1 MKRAL
6 VIGFPVAQARSPL
19 LHSFWLKEYG
29 IAGEYGREE
38 VRPED
43 VDTFLR
49 ALPSRG
55 FAGCNVTIPN
65 KEAAFR
71 ACTRTTSSA
80 SALEAVN
87 TIWFEN
93 GEIWGDN
100 TDGLGFVAHLDATHP
115 GWERRNRRVLLL
127 GAGGG
132 ARGLA
137 LPLLQR
143 KPERLAFCNRSEDRL
158 GKLVADLKKVAPD
171 APVEIVP
178 WAAKDTALAEFDLLI
193 NTTSL
198 GMQGRE
204 PLTIDLSALPA
215 HAIVADIVYVP
226 LETPLLAAAKARG
239 LKTLDGLGMLLHQAV
254 PGFEKWFGR
263 KPEVTEALHAHIVA
277 HLPK

>member
-6 VIGFPVAQARSPL
+6 VIGSPVAQARSPL

-29 IAGEYGREE
+29 IEGSYDREE
-38 VRPED
+38 VQPEN
-43 VDTFLR
+43 VAQFLR
-49 ALPSRG
+49 ELPARG

-65 KEAAFR
+65 KEPAFR
-71 ACTRTTSSA
+71 ACTRTTSRA

-100 TDGLGFVAHLDATHP
+100 TDGLGFVAHLDAVYP
-115 GWERRNRRVLLL
+115 GWDQTNRRILLL

-137 LPLLQR
+137 MPLLER
-143 KPERLAFCNRSEDRL
+143 KPLRLAFSNRSEERL
-158 GKLVADLKKVAPD
+158 GKLVDDLRKVAPD
-171 APVEIVP
+171 APVDIVP
-178 WAAKDTALAEFDLLI
+178 WAVKDEALSAFDLVI

-198 GMQGRE
+198 GMQGKE
-204 PLTIDLSALPA
+204 PLALELTKLPA

-226 LETPLLAAAKARG
+226 LETPLLVAAKARG

-263 KPEVTEALHAHIVA
+263 KPEVTEALRAHIVA